1 MGREGPHS
9 RPQIY
14 RAIIDDV
21 MANVAVDFEEYGM
34 DEDLLPLLQQ
44 VRAAQQPLIL
54 SHGPLTKQKWESKLL
69 ETRVAEFARA
79 PGAPEASNGE
89 AASRPAPAPAP
100 PAAEKQPEV
109 AVKNEPEDV
118 LRIRGGAADEHH
130 PVPLPEPRVEPNA
143 AGLLPGDEIIDS
155 DLDDS
160 DDELRDDDEGEDG
173 DGEIDIVFCVYDKV
187 QRVKNK
193 WKTVF
198 KDGMVHING
207 RDYLFAKCQ
216 GWVEA
221 RTEPG

>member
-1 MGREGPHS
+1 MMTSSHYCSRYAVSHS
-9 RPQIY
+9 
-14 RAIIDDV
+14 
-21 MANVAVDFEEYGM
+21 
-34 DEDLLPLLQQ
+34 
-44 VRAAQQPLIL
+44 LIL
-54 SHGPLTKQKWESKLL
+54 SGSSGLTQQKWESKLL

-79 PGAPEASNGE
+79 PGAPETGNGE
-89 AASRPAPAPAP
+89 ASGGGASRAPAAAAPA
-100 PAAEKQPEV
+100 AAEKQPEAV
-109 AVKNEPEDV
+109 VKNEPDDV
-118 LRIRGGAADEHH
+118 LRIRGGAVSLLRCYQRSPELTWQADEHH

-216 GWVEA
+216 G
-221 RTEPG
+221 

>member
-1 MGREGPHS
+1 MS
-9 RPQIY
+9 NKIVIY

-44 VRAAQQPLIL
+44 
-54 SHGPLTKQKWESKLL
+54 KWESKLL

-79 PGAPEASNGE
+79 PGAPETGNGDASAG
-89 AASRPAPAPAP
+89 AGASRPPAAAAPA
-100 PAAEKQPEV
+100 AAEKQPEAV
-109 AVKNEPEDV
+109 VKNEPDDV

-216 GWVEA
+216 GEFEW
-221 RTEPG
+221 